1 MIPESL
7 GGLVGPKSLL
17 SRAHVDSSLEGGA
30 ACVGEVSALLT
41 GAALLLL
48 PLALLPSPPRS
59 HPGCQPPQ
67 TVPPTHMPISV
78 SGLSPSPHNL
88 GER

>member
-7 GGLVGPKSLL
+7 RGLVGPKSLL
-17 SRAHVDSSLEGGA
+17 SMAHVDSSLEGGA
-30 ACVGEVSALLT
+30 ACVGGVSALLT

-48 PLALLPSPPRS
+48 PLGVLPSPPMS
-59 HPGCQPPQ
+59 HPGCQLPQ
-67 TVPPTHMPISV
+67 TVHPTHMPISD

-88 GER
+88 GEL